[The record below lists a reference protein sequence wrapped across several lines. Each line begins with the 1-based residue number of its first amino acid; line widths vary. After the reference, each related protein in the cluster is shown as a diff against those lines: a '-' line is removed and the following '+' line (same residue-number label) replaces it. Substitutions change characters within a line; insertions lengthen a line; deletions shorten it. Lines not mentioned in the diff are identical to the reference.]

1 MYNKVLV
8 AVDGSKISIKATQHA
23 AAIASKTG
31 ATITLFHVVTPLPS
45 SIQSTVYE
53 KQLIDAILD
62 NGKDILEMAK
72 NDLNSIDL
80 AVDTE
85 MVLGEPSFEICQK
98 AKEGDFDLVVI
109 GSRGLGELSGFIMGS
124 ISRRVVRHLHC
135 PVLVVR

>member
-8 AVDGSKISIKATQHA
+8 PIDGSNISIKAMQHA
-23 AAIASKTG
+23 AEIASKMG

-62 NGKDILEMAK
+62 NGKDILDMAK